1 VYGESLSVDYVTSVS
16 YVVYEVPLLNN
27 YDARKLFYTKAFKSK
42 NPTSGCVNLI
52 PEVLNYAQG
61 LPIAVRVVGSFLCT
75 RNANQWKDSLNRLRS
90 NPDKKVMDVLQVG
103 FEGLHSEEKEIF
115 LHIACFFKG
124 EKEDYVKQILD
135 ACDLHPL
142 IGVQCLVEKSLI
154 TIRNHEIHIHDL
166 LQELGKQIVR
176 QQFPDEPGSWSR
188 LWLYEDFYT
197 VMTTETVTR
206 YLSKLLFTLH
216 SLSFTT
222 EYIDNVFI
230 FNLKKTNIFYL
241 LFFRL

>member
-1 VYGESLSVDYVTSVS
+1 
-16 YVVYEVPLLNN
+16 
-27 YDARKLFYTKAFKSK
+27 
-42 NPTSGCVNLI
+42 
-52 PEVLNYAQG
+52 
-61 LPIAVRVVGSFLCT
+61 VGSFLCT
-75 RNANQWKDSLNRLRS
+75 RNANQWKDALDRLRS

-135 ACDLHPL
+135 ACDLHPH

-222 EYIDNVFI
+222 E
-230 FNLKKTNIFYL
+230 
-241 LFFRL
+241 